1 MSRGYT
7 NQGVCSFCCQA
18 DVVWIQHNLC
28 NEPPCQVQSQRHGG
42 LIEKLCIHFRH
53 HLLVEVIAIWNVMYR
68 LPTCHSCATDHPVIE
83 HWGSLPIQSAILAM
97 HFHPKLRQEAENCLL
112 FIFRV
117 PKCHQGR
124 NFDCFRTMRVGEAS
138 NPGPN
143 DHSRRKRSVT
153 ATIAILNPTA
163 IRNKHEEF
171 RVLMKTHAVDTFCCA
186 ETTATKDIQKT
197 MAAKLRSL
205 QLKSVW
211 SEPVE
216 PQKQKI
222 CDQPSLRGRAGGTSV
237 HSKWPIRAAKSQDLK
252 PKADA
257 DRLVHAVIQWGMMY
271 VQIIVIYGYT
281 GGNAWHRQATN
292 TLFAHAIQMAN
303 TINLPTIFLGD
314 LICSQL
320 CMPKDFFL
328 FR

>member
-117 PKCHQGR
+117 PTSHQDQ
-124 NFDCFRTMRVGEAS
+124 NFDCFRTMRVGEPATPALMTILEERAPFWPCIS
-138 NPGPN
+138 I
-143 DHSRRKRSVT
+143 RSSD
-153 ATIAILNPTA
+153 
-163 IRNKHEEF
+163 R
-171 RVLMKTHAVDTFCCA
+171 
-186 ETTATKDIQKT
+186 
-197 MAAKLRSL
+197 
-205 QLKSVW
+205 
-211 SEPVE
+211 
-216 PQKQKI
+216 KQKI
-222 CDQPSLRGRAGGTSV
+222 AFFSFFGCPNAIRVGT
-237 HSKWPIRAAKSQDLK
+237 
-252 PKADA
+252 
-257 DRLVHAVIQWGMMY
+257 
-271 VQIIVIYGYT
+271 
-281 GGNAWHRQATN
+281 
-292 TLFAHAIQMAN
+292 
-303 TINLPTIFLGD
+303 
-314 LICSQL
+314 LIAFKQCG
-320 CMPKDFFL
+320 
-328 FR
+328 